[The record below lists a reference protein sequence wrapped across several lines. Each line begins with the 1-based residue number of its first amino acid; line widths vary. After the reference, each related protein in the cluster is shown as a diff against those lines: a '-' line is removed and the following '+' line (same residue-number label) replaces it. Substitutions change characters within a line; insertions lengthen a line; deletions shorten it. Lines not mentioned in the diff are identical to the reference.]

1 MPSLKVLKEFSNV
14 RLNLS
19 IDDVG
24 ERNTY
29 IRNPSNW
36 KLTIDNLQRL
46 QQELP
51 DTTLLICQTINVYN
65 FLYIEEL
72 YEYLQSIGVDL
83 YQYYNHVHSPD
94 YQTAYII
101 PSDIRKQKIDSI
113 KGKINDRLYED
124 LYGRYYNDLDYS
136 ESKQVFKNFT
146 GALDKTRSENFAKV
160 FPLLQKVLDA

>member
-1 MPSLKVLKEFSNV
+1 
-14 RLNLS
+14 
-19 IDDVG
+19 
-24 ERNTY
+24 
-29 IRNPSNW
+29 
-36 KLTIDNLQRL
+36 
-46 QQELP
+46 
-51 DTTLLICQTINVYN
+51 
-65 FLYIEEL
+65 
-72 YEYLQSIGVDL
+72 LQSIGVDL